1 MRRCSAFALQRVGE
15 KLPTHRSNR
24 RRPPP
29 RWSLRQR
36 DRGVF
41 KASPI
46 PHSRQDLPQSGQRG
60 SRRGFCVLGLNPL
73 RRYGDGTDQ
82 RRVASTGT
90 CSAVLHA
97 ASIAALTARSSG
109 RKWDPVRALTQPLWA
124 GRGCKRRS
132 SPAARRGNA
141 HGPDLLALQLFFSLS
156 LLSLPFPVLSAGA
169 GLPERVPVAP
179 SVGRSNAATNEGV
192 KVHVPRGKTPLV
204 EY

>member
-1 MRRCSAFALQRVGE
+1 M
-15 KLPTHRSNR
+15 
-24 RRPPP
+24 
-29 RWSLRQR
+29 RQR

-73 RRYGDGTDQ
+73 RRYADGTAE

-90 CSAVLHA
+90 CSAALHA
-97 ASIAALTARSSG
+97 ASTAALTARSSG
-109 RKWDPVRALTQPLWA
+109 RKWDPIRALTQPLWA
-124 GRGCKRRS
+124 GRGCRANAGAL
-132 SPAARRGNA
+132 PATRRGNA
-141 HGPDLLALQLFFSLS
+141 RGPDLLALQLFFSLS
-156 LLSLPFPVLSAGA
+156 PLSLPFPVLSAGA

-192 KVHVPRGKTPLV
+192 KVHLPGGNTTLV